1 MTTAIALDPVTEL
14 EHRVETVNGVRP
26 IITIA
31 DEMALVTYQLPGEV
45 FTQVWLHG
53 DRGWSMRGTDSVTG

>member
-14 EHRVETVNGVRP
+14 EQRVETVNGVQP

-31 DEMALVTYQLPGEV
+31 DDMALVSYRLPGEV
-45 FTQVWLHG
+45 LTQVWLHG
-53 DRGWSMRGTDSVTG
+53 ECGWSIRGTDTVSS

>member
-14 EHRVETVNGVRP
+14 EHKVETVNCVRP

-31 DEMALVTYQLPGEV
+31 DDMALVTYRLPGEV

-53 DRGWSMRGTDSVTG
+53 DCGWSMRGTDSVAG